1 MIKGIRK
8 YVKNILL
15 EMYDWEDCKKE
26 MYWGVGGSGVV
37 VLCTEDN
44 TIYMQQRSYEV
55 TGGQGQWAF
64 PAGGIHIGRS
74 MFHDTPI
81 EFPLDD
87 NDPEF
92 ESNAFKE
99 LEEEAGKFGL
109 PKYTLLE
116 SLITYEDCDFKFRT
130 FIIDISLKEKK
141 KWNPYPQPRHEWE
154 VMDQGWFS
162 SRNWRQ
168 QDIYFG
174 FSPILIQTI
183 RKYLG

>member
-1 MIKGIRK
+1 MKTIRE
-8 YVKNILL
+8 YIRNILL
-15 EMYDWEDCKKE
+15 ESYDWEDCKRE

-44 TIYMQQRSYEV
+44 TIYMQQRSEEV
-55 TGGQGQWAF
+55 TGGQLQWAF

-74 MFHDTPI
+74 MFWDTPI
-81 EFPLDD
+81 EFPLED
-87 NDPEF
+87 NDPKF
-92 ESNAFKE
+92 ESNAFNE
-99 LEEEAGKFGL
+99 LEEEAGRFGL

-116 SLITYEDCDFKFRT
+116 SLITYEDCDFKFKT
-130 FIIDISLKEKK
+130 FIIDISLKEKQ

-154 VMDQGWFS
+154 VEDQGWFS

-183 RKYLG
+183 NKYIG

>member
-1 MIKGIRK
+1 MKLIRK
-8 YVKNILL
+8 YIKSLLL
-15 EMYDWEDCKKE
+15 EWDDWEDCKRD

-37 VLCTEDN
+37 VLCIEDN

-64 PAGGIHIGRS
+64 PAGGIHAGRP

-99 LEEEAGKFGL
+99 LEEEAGRNGL
-109 PKYTLLE
+109 PNYKLLE
-116 SLITYEDCDFKFRT
+116 SLITYEDCDFRFKT
-130 FIIDISLKEKK
+130 FIIDISLEEKK
-141 KWNPYPQPRHEWE
+141 KWNPYPQSKHEWE

-183 RKYLG
+183 KKYIG